1 MARLGAGTR
10 RKASGILEKRITI
23 NGKRFSIYGHNSKE
37 IAEKE
42 SEIRESIKAG
52 LYIENRNV
60 TLDQY
65 FKKWIDRRNK
75 TKANK
80 PATLDLY
87 GRLYR
92 LYISPHLG
100 NRKIQKLERREI
112 LEYRETLQDLGLAA
126 NSINLIITLLKEV
139 LKDAIGDEITNRNP
153 AANIRQLLNEA
164 PAAAATIHRALT
176 IEETTAFLEAAK
188 DNYYYELF
196 LFLLCTGMRIGEAGA
211 LEWKDIDYK
220 KQVIHIT
227 KTVTNGGEI
236 GSPKTKSSLR
246 DIPLTETAKA
256 VLKQQ
261 REKQSENVIPMP
273 HTRIFNNIH
282 GGICHHS
289 GINTILKKLTAQANI
304 DYFSIHALRDTFATR
319 FIEQGGTPQTLKT
332 ILGHSSITITMDL
345 YAHVLPN
352 TKADEMGK
360 IHFFSAI

>member
-10 RKASGILEKRITI
+10 RKGSGILEKRFTL
-23 NGKRFSIYGHNSKE
+23 NGKRYSVYGHNAKE

-65 FKKWIDRRNK
+65 FVKWIDRRKK

-87 GRLYR
+87 SRLYR
-92 LYISPHLG
+92 LYISPELG
-100 NRKIQKLERREI
+100 SRKIQRLERREI
-112 LEYRETLQDLGLAA
+112 LEYREALQDKEFSA
-126 NSINLIITLLKEV
+126 NTINLIITLLKEI
-139 LKDAIGDEITNRNP
+139 LKDAVGDEITNRNP
-153 AANIRQLLNEA
+153 AGNIRQLTNEA

-176 IEETTAFLEAAK
+176 IEETAAFLEAAK
-188 DNYYYELF
+188 GNYYYELF
-196 LFLLCTGMRIGEAGA
+196 LFLLCTGTRIGEASA
-211 LEWKDIDYK
+211 LQWKDIDYK
-220 KQVIHIT
+220 RQVIHIT
-227 KTVTNGGEI
+227 KTVSNGKEI
-236 GSPKTKSSLR
+236 GTPKTKSSLR
-246 DIPLTETAKA
+246 DIPLTETVKA

-261 REKQSENVIPMP
+261 REKQSANVIPMP
-273 HTRIFNNIH
+273 NTRIFNNIH

-289 GINTILKKLTAQANI
+289 GINTVLKRLTEAANI
-304 DYFSIHALRDTFATR
+304 KYFSVHALRDTFATR

-352 TKADEMGK
+352 TKADEMGR
-360 IHFFSAI
+360 IHFFNAI